1 MQWWSKY
8 LGRVL
13 GVPSL
18 FRNFLGFFLYMENGV
33 SRSCVHFPGAPSNS
47 PAADPWGPE
56 CSQVNWQWTHGL
68 MSRSGVLPFSLFIS
82 LDRVYGGREEGLC
95 L

>member
-18 FRNFLGFFLYMENGV
+18 FTNFLGTFLYMEDGV
-33 SRSCVHFPGAPSNS
+33 SRSCVHFPGARSNS
-47 PAADPWGPE
+47 PAADPG
-56 CSQVNWQWTHGL
+56 V
-68 MSRSGVLPFSLFIS
+68 RSGVRLTGSGPMDS
-82 LDRVYGGREEGLC
+82 
-95 L
+95 

>member
-18 FRNFLGFFLYMENGV
+18 FTNFLGTFLYMEDGV
-33 SRSCVHFPGAPSNS
+33 SRSCVHFPGARSNS
-47 PAADPWGPE
+47 PEADPGDPE
-56 CSQVNWQWTHGL
+56 WSQVNWG
-68 MSRSGVLPFSLFIS
+68 SGMES
-82 LDRVYGGREEGLC
+82 G
-95 L
+95 